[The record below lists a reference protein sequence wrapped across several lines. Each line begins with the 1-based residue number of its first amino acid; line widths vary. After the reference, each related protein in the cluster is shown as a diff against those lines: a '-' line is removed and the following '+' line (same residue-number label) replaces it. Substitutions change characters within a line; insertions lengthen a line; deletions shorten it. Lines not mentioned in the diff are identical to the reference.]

1 MMKLLR
7 AGLRRYVH
15 SHIFLRAVIVTVAI
29 AAFCGYEARKYYF
42 EDFYVMIFLIA
53 CAVLI
58 SWLVGREHDEGFR
71 NKIITGHTKGSIYFS
86 ELIMGILGSVIL
98 YGLFA
103 MVFLG
108 VNSYIIGRV
117 PVGIGI
123 KLFLCGMMACAC
135 STALVVTVSCMISR
149 RAIVGLVSVL
159 LLFALLF
166 MSQMI
171 LSLLKRPE
179 YFEKYDYEYTYK
191 TDEEGNTHIEMS
203 VIEGSMHLVENPN
216 YIKSPLRDVLNAVCR
231 LSPFT
236 SIREAGNI
244 TYGWFGYDM
253 QVSVNSGNTSHTIW
267 ENEADFSVSKDENAA
282 VDVSIIFTSVELIAV
297 GFIGYFLFRKKE
309 LK

>member
-7 AGLRRYVH
+7 AGLSRYVH

-58 SWLVGREHDEGFR
+58 SWLVGREHEEGFR
-71 NKIITGHTKGSIYFS
+71 NKVISGHTKGSIYFS

-216 YIKSPLRDVLNAVCR
+216 YIKSPLRDILNTVCR

-267 ENEADFSVSKDENAA
+267 ENEADFSVTKEENT
-282 VDVSIIFTSVELIAV
+282 SLNLTLIFTSMELITISCA
-297 GFIGYFLFRKKE
+297 GYFFFRKKE

>member
-42 EDFYVMIFLIA
+42 EDFYVIIFLIA

-58 SWLVGREHDEGFR
+58 SWLVGREHEEGFR
-71 NKIITGHTKGSIYFS
+71 NKVISGHTKGSIYFS
-86 ELIMGILGSVIL
+86 ELIMGLLGSVIL

-135 STALVVTVSCMISR
+135 STALVVAVSCMISR

-216 YIKSPLRDVLNAVCR
+216 YIKSPLRDILNAVCR

-297 GFIGYFLFRKKE
+297 GFIGYFFFRKKE

>member
-108 VNSYIIGRV
+108 VNNYIIGRV

-216 YIKSPLRDVLNAVCR
+216 YIKSPLRDILNTVCR

-267 ENEADFSVSKDENAA
+267 ENEADFSVTKEENT
-282 VDVSIIFTSVELIAV
+282 SLNLTLIFTSMELIA
-297 GFIGYFLFRKKE
+297 ISCAGYFFFRKKE

>member
-1 MMKLLR
+1 MSKLIR

-29 AAFCGYEARKYYF
+29 AVFCGYEARKYYF
-42 EDFYVMIFLIA
+42 EDFYVMIFLVA

-71 NKIITGHTKGSIYFS
+71 NKVISGHTKGYIYFS
-86 ELIMGILGSVIL
+86 ELIMGVIGSVIL
-98 YGLFA
+98 YTLFA
-103 MVFLG
+103 VVFLG
-108 VNSYIIGRV
+108 INSYIIGHA
-117 PVGIGI
+117 PIGVGV

-135 STALVVTVSCMISR
+135 STAIVVTVSCMISR

-159 LLFALLF
+159 LIFALLF
-166 MSQMI
+166 MSQTI

-179 YFEKYDYEYTYK
+179 YFEEYDYEYTYK
-191 TDEEGNTHIEMS
+191 TDEEGNTYLEMS
-203 VIEGSMHLVENPN
+203 AIEGSMHLVENPN
-216 YIKSPLRDVLNAVCR
+216 YIKSPLRDILNVVCR

-236 SIREAGNI
+236 SINEAGNI

-267 ENEADFSVSKDENAA
+267 ENEADFSVTIEENTALNIA
-282 VDVSIIFTSVELIAV
+282 LVFSSIELIAI
-297 GFIGYFLFRKKE
+297 GCIGYFLFRKKE

>member
-58 SWLVGREHDEGFR
+58 SWLVGREHEEGFR
-71 NKIITGHTKGSIYFS
+71 NKVISGHTKGSIYFS
-86 ELIMGILGSVIL
+86 ELIMGTLGSVIL

-159 LLFALLF
+159 LIFALLF
-166 MSQMI
+166 MSQTI

-191 TDEEGNTHIEMS
+191 TDEEGNTHLEMS

-216 YIKSPLRDVLNAVCR
+216 YIKSPLRDILNAVCR

-244 TYGWFGYDM
+244 TYGWFGYDR
-253 QVSVNSGNTSHTIW
+253 QVSVNSGNTSHTNW

>member
-216 YIKSPLRDVLNAVCR
+216 YIKSPLRDILNTVCR

-267 ENEADFSVSKDENAA
+267 ENEADFSVTKEENT
-282 VDVSIIFTSVELIAV
+282 SLNLTLIFTSMELIA
-297 GFIGYFLFRKKE
+297 ISCAGYFFFRKKE